1 MKKLFTIFLHIYL
14 FTSIAATVLGLL
26 ATNPESVK
34 ADTVSDNSNMYLNS
48 TKNIINTDANN
59 TENNSNTSIATKTS
73 ESSISTSATE
83 GDNTN
88 NNTLVNNSA
97 NTEPSTVTT
106 RLKISNSPITLE
118 EDETKKTPLLL
129 LI

>member
-34 ADTVSDNSNMYLNS
+34 ADTVSSNGNMYLNS

-59 TENNSNTSIATKTS
+59 TENDSNTSMATKTS
-73 ESSISTSATE
+73 ESSISTSAAE
-83 GDNTN
+83 NNNTN
-88 NNTLVNNSA
+88 NNTLDNNSA

>member
-1 MKKLFTIFLHIYL
+1 M
-14 FTSIAATVLGLL
+14 SSNG
-26 ATNPESVK
+26 
-34 ADTVSDNSNMYLNS
+34 NMYLNS

-59 TENNSNTSIATKTS
+59 TENDSNTSMATKTS

>member
-1 MKKLFTIFLHIYL
+1 M
-14 FTSIAATVLGLL
+14 SSNG
-26 ATNPESVK
+26 
-34 ADTVSDNSNMYLNS
+34 NMYLNS
-48 TKNIINTDANN
+48 TKNIINTNANN
-59 TENNSNTSIATKTS
+59 TENDSNTSMATKIS
-73 ESSISTSATE
+73 ENSSSTNAAE
-83 GDNTN
+83 NNNTN
-88 NNTLVNNSA
+88 NNTLDNNSA

>member
-14 FTSIAATVLGLL
+14 FTSIVATVLGLL

-59 TENNSNTSIATKTS
+59 TEVETNTSIAAKIS
-73 ESSISTSATE
+73 ESSSSTNAAE
-83 GDNTN
+83 NNNTN
-88 NNTLVNNSA
+88 NNTLVNDSA

>member
-34 ADTVSDNSNMYLNS
+34 ADTVSDNRNMYLNS

-59 TENNSNTSIATKTS
+59 TENDSNTSIATKIS

>member
-14 FTSIAATVLGLL
+14 FTSIVATVLGLL

-59 TENNSNTSIATKTS
+59 TEVETNTSIAAKIS
-73 ESSISTSATE
+73 ESSSSTNAAE
-83 GDNTN
+83 NNNTN
-88 NNTLVNNSA
+88 NNTLVNDSA
-97 NTEPSTVTT
+97 NAKPSTVTT

>member
-1 MKKLFTIFLHIYL
+1 MKKLFTIIYL
-14 FTSIAATVLGLL
+14 FTSIAATVLCLL

-34 ADTVSDNSNMYLNS
+34 ADTVSSNGNTYPNS
-48 TKNIINTDANN
+48 TKNIINTDGNN
-59 TENNSNTSIATKTS
+59 TENDSNTSMATKIS
-73 ESSISTSATE
+73 ENSSSTNAAE
-83 GDNTN
+83 NNNTN
-88 NNTLVNNSA
+88 NNILDNNSA

>member
-1 MKKLFTIFLHIYL
+1 MKKLFTIIYL

-34 ADTVSDNSNMYLNS
+34 ADTVPSNGNTYPNS
-48 TKNIINTDANN
+48 TKNIINKEANN
-59 TENNSNTSIATKTS
+59 TEDETNTSIAAKIS
-73 ESSISTSATE
+73 ESSSSTNAAE
-83 GDNTN
+83 NNNTN
-88 NNTLVNNSA
+88 NNTLDNNSA

>member
-1 MKKLFTIFLHIYL
+1 MKKLFTIIYL

-34 ADTVSDNSNMYLNS
+34 ADTVSSNGNTYPNS
-48 TKNIINTDANN
+48 TKNIINTDGNN

-88 NNTLVNNSA
+88 NNTLVNNRA